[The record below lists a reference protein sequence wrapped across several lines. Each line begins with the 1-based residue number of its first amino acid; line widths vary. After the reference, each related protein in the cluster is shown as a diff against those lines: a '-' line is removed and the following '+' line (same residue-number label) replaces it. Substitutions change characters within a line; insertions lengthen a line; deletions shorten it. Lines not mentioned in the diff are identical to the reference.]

1 MSDITVAIVGRA
13 NVGKS
18 TLFNKICGERVS
30 IVEDTPGVTRDR
42 VYYETEWNGKS
53 ITLIDTGGFEPKTD
67 EPMYVK
73 MRDQIY
79 IAIET
84 AEVIVFLCDVTAGL
98 TPDDRDIGQM
108 LKKSKKPKKRKT
120 KGNKIPALLR
130 KLF

>member
-84 AEVIVFLCDVTAGL
+84 ADVIVFLCDVTVGL

-108 LKKSKKPKKRKT
+108 LKKSKKPVIVYDI
-120 KGNKIPALLR
+120 NHAA
-130 KLF
+130 